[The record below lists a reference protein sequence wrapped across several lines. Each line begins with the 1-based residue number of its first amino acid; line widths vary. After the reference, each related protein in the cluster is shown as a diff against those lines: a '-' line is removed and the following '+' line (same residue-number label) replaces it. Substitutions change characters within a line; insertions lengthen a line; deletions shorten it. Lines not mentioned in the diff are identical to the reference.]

1 MTAAPPGAGAAV
13 RLDRVNLRAATF
25 TPEASLDLLHAVCHA
40 VELDPAG
47 AHLLRHHT
55 NAVYQLARHPVVV
68 KITRPGSGRD
78 RSSQAVAIAEA
89 LARTGVPSVRLW
101 PGLDQPVRIADGFAT
116 FWEAV
121 DVVREP
127 SAAELAEPLRRL
139 HALGPEVFSAV
150 PRLDPFGAI
159 AHSLSR
165 PTVLDDQ
172 DLRFLHAYAEELA
185 PDYAALSYQ
194 CPNQL
199 IHGDAHHSNTLV
211 GPAGPVLAD
220 WESARM
226 GPPEWDLV
234 TVAVHCRRFDHP
246 PGEYEEFAERY
257 GRDVRDWPG
266 YQTLAAVRELRMI
279 TTNAWKSAP
288 GSPAATEVLGRVTAL
303 REGDR
308 ERRWTLL

>member
-1 MTAAPPGAGAAV
+1 M
-13 RLDRVNLRAATF
+13 NLRAATF
-25 TPEASLDLLHAVCHA
+25 TPEASLDLLHAVCRA
-40 VELDPAG
+40 VDLDPAS
-47 AHLLRHHT
+47 AQLLRHHT
-55 NAVYQLARHPVVV
+55 NAVYRLEQHPVVV

-78 RSSQAVAIAEA
+78 RAIRTAAIAEA
-89 LARTGVPSVRLW
+89 LASTDVPSVRLW

-127 SAAELAEPLRRL
+127 SAADLAEPLRRL
-139 HALGPEVFSAV
+139 HSLGPEAFPTV

-159 AHSLSR
+159 AHSLAR
-165 PTVLDDQ
+165 PTVLDEH
-172 DLRFLHAYAEELA
+172 DLEFLHAYAEELA
-185 PDYAALSYQ
+185 TDYAALSYQ
-194 CPNQL
+194 RPDQL
-199 IHGDAHHSNTLV
+199 IHGDAHHSNALV

-220 WESARM
+220 WESARI

-246 PGEYEEFAERY
+246 PGEYEEFAEHY
-257 GRDVRDWPG
+257 GRDVRHWPG

-279 TTNAWKSAP
+279 TTNAWKSEP
-288 GSPAATEVLGRVTAL
+288 ESPAATEVLGRVAAL

-308 ERRWTLL
+308 QRRWTLL